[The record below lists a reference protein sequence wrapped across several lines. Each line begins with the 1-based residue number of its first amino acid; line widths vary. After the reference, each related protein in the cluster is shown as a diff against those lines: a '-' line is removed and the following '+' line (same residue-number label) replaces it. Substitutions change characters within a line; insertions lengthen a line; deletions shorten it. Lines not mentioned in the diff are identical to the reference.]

1 MIYGVKVG
9 HSKIFRK
16 NSYPRNKSRKMT
28 VTQIVF
34 ARTFQG
40 GGGLISLG
48 EIAYAKAFEEE

>member
-1 MIYGVKVG
+1 
-9 HSKIFRK
+9 
-16 NSYPRNKSRKMT
+16 MT